1 MKLKLLVISMAAF
14 LFGTAAMG
22 QTVALKTNLL
32 YDATA
37 TVNAGLELGMAPQWT
52 IDLNGNYNG
61 WSTGG
66 IKKWEHI
73 LVNPEVR
80 YWLCERF
87 AGHFFGLHAIG
98 QQFNIGGLDFGAKIL
113 GTDFSLL
120 KDHLYKGWGLGAG
133 IGYGYDF
140 VLGKHWNLELEAG
153 LGYVY
158 TRYNSYLHECKDCA
172 RKVSDIENSHNYFG
186 PTKAAINI
194 VYLF

>member
-1 MKLKLLVISMAAF
+1 MAAF

-87 AGHFFGLHAIG
+87 AGHFFGQF
-98 QQFNIGGLDFGAKIL
+98 QQFI
-113 GTDFSLL
+113 
-120 KDHLYKGWGLGAG
+120 
-133 IGYGYDF
+133 
-140 VLGKHWNLELEAG
+140 
-153 LGYVY
+153 
-158 TRYNSYLHECKDCA
+158 RYRCIVFQRSYNRPDS
-172 RKVSDIENSHNYFG
+172 V
-186 PTKAAINI
+186 
-194 VYLF
+194 

>member
-1 MKLKLLVISMAAF
+1 MAAF

-120 KDHLYKGWGLGAG
+120 KGRL
-133 IGYGYDF
+133 
-140 VLGKHWNLELEAG
+140 
-153 LGYVY
+153 
-158 TRYNSYLHECKDCA
+158 
-172 RKVSDIENSHNYFG
+172 
-186 PTKAAINI
+186 
-194 VYLF
+194 